1 MAVPPNATTE
11 ECLSILSSCRASICV
26 VEDMEQFEK
35 VFNVREF
42 ALGMEELKLNVFCCR
57 CHGSNGITCLT

>member
-1 MAVPPNATTE
+1 MAVPPTATTE
-11 ECLSILSSCRASICV
+11 ECLSILSSSQASICV

-42 ALGMEELKLNVFCCR
+42 ALGMEEV
-57 CHGSNGITCLT
+57 